1 MKDCSN
7 NIRTQYLSILNGN
20 ISYGGKNVP
29 VYGNDTFETMP
40 QNYIIIGDITESADN
55 NNQLFISGADVV
67 IDIFSE
73 QYMTRNNSIIDDIAD
88 QVLTLL
94 IPTTGVHDIG
104 DSEFQIYANARTSSR
119 YLTMQEGNNFVNRK
133 ILIINNLIIQK

>member
-7 NIRTQYLSILNGN
+7 NIRVQYLSKLNGN
-20 ISYGGKNVP
+20 ITYGGKNVP
-29 VYGNDTFETMP
+29 VYGNDTFQTMP

-55 NNQLFISGADVV
+55 NNQLFVSMADVV

-94 IPTTGVHDIG
+94 IPTTGVQDMG
-104 DSEFQIYANARTSSR
+104 DTEFQIYAKARTSSR
-119 YLTMQEGNNFVNRK
+119 YLTMQEGNNFINRK
-133 ILIINNLIIQK
+133 ILIINNSIIQK

>member
-7 NIRTQYLSILNGN
+7 NIRVQYLLKLNGN

-29 VYGNDTFETMP
+29 VYGTDSFQTVP
-40 QNYIIIGDITESADN
+40 QNYVIIGDITETADN
-55 NNQLFISGADVV
+55 NNQLFITQADVV

-88 QVLTLL
+88 QILTLL
-94 IPTTGVHDIG
+94 IPTTGVQDIG
-104 DSEFQIYANARTSSR
+104 DAEFQIYAKARTSSR
-119 YLTMQEGNNFVNRK
+119 YLTMQEGNNFINRK
-133 ILIINNLIIQK
+133 IITINNSIIQK

>member
-7 NIRTQYLSILNGN
+7 NIRTRYLAILNGN
-20 ISYGGKNVP
+20 ISYNGRNVP

-40 QNYIIIGDITESADN
+40 ENYVIIGDITETADN
-55 NNQLFISGADVV
+55 NNQLFVSGADVV

-88 QVLTLL
+88 QILTLL
-94 IPTTGVHDIG
+94 IPTTGVQDMG
-104 DSEFQIYANARTSSR
+104 DGEFQIYATARTSSR
-119 YLTMQEGNNFVNRK
+119 YLTMQEGNNFINRK
-133 ILIINNLIIQK
+133 ILIINNSIIQK

>member
-7 NIRTQYLSILNGN
+7 NIRTRYLAILNGN
-20 ISYGGKNVP
+20 ISYNGRNVP

-40 QNYIIIGDITESADN
+40 ENYVIIGDITETADN
-55 NNQLFISGADVV
+55 NNQLFVSGADVV

-88 QVLTLL
+88 QILTLL
-94 IPTTGVHDIG
+94 IPTTGVQDMG
-104 DSEFQIYANARTSSR
+104 DGEFQIYAKARTSSR
-119 YLTMQEGNNFVNRK
+119 YLTMQEGNNFINRK
-133 ILIINNLIIQK
+133 ILIINNSIIQK

>member
-7 NIRTQYLSILNGN
+7 NIRVRYLAILNGN
-20 ISYGGKNVP
+20 ITYGGKNVP
-29 VYGNDTFETMP
+29 VYGTDAFETVP

-55 NNQLFISGADVV
+55 NNQLFVSGADVV

-88 QVLTLL
+88 QILTLL
-94 IPTTGVHDIG
+94 IPTTGVQDIG
-104 DSEFQIYANARTSSR
+104 DNEFQIYATARTSSR
-119 YLTMQEGNNFVNRK
+119 YLTMQEGNNFINRK
-133 ILIINNLIIQK
+133 ILIINNSIIQK

>member
-7 NIRTQYLSILNGN
+7 NIRVQYLSKLSGN
-20 ISYGGKNVP
+20 ITYGGKSVP
-29 VYGNDTFETMP
+29 VYGTDSFQTVP
-40 QNYIIIGDITESADN
+40 QNYIIIGDITETADN
-55 NNQLFISGADVV
+55 NNQLFMTEADVV

-94 IPTTGVHDIG
+94 IPTTGVQDMG
-104 DSEFQIYANARTSSR
+104 DAEFQIYAKARTSSR
-119 YLTMQEGNNFVNRK
+119 YLTMQEGNNFINRK
-133 ILIINNLIIQK
+133 ILIINNSIIQK